1 MNQEQAPKLKKP
13 AKVFV
18 KLQGAY
24 EASDFVGS
32 AYTKPQE
39 GMDKTNAVEYLAKNA
54 LIQALLV
61 WKPKF
66 AGQAARKDATGT
78 TKLIARKQEAL
89 LDKIIEQIGGM

>member
-1 MNQEQAPKLKKP
+1 MNQEQVKLKKP

-61 WKPKF
+61 WKPQF
-66 AGQAARKDATGT
+66 AAQAARKDATGT
-78 TKLIARKQEAL
+78 SKLVARKQEAL
-89 LDKIIEQIGGM
+89 LDKIIKQIGGM

>member
-1 MNQEQAPKLKKP
+1 MNQEQVKLKKP

-18 KLQGAY
+18 KLQGTY

-61 WKPKF
+61 WKPQF
-66 AGQAARKDATGT
+66 AAQAARKDATGT
-78 TKLIARKQEAL
+78 SKLVARKQEAL

>member
-1 MNQEQAPKLKKP
+1 MNQEQVKLKKP

-18 KLQGAY
+18 KLQGAC

-61 WKPKF
+61 WKPQF
-66 AGQAARKDATGT
+66 AAQAARKDATGT
-78 TKLIARKQEAL
+78 SKLVARKQEAL

>member
-1 MNQEQAPKLKKP
+1 MNQEQVKLKKP

-61 WKPKF
+61 WKPQF
-66 AGQAARKDATGT
+66 AAKAARKDATGT
-78 TKLIARKQEAL
+78 SKLVARKQEAL

>member
-1 MNQEQAPKLKKP
+1 MNQEQVKLKKP

-18 KLQGAY
+18 KLQGSY

-61 WKPKF
+61 WKPQF
-66 AGQAARKDATGT
+66 TAQAARKDATGT
-78 TKLIARKQEAL
+78 SKLVARKQEAL

>member
-1 MNQEQAPKLKKP
+1 MNQEQVKLKKP

-39 GMDKTNAVEYLAKNA
+39 GMDKTNAVEYLAKSA

-66 AGQAARKDATGT
+66 AAQAARKDATGT
-78 TKLIARKQEAL
+78 SKLVARKQEAL
-89 LDKIIEQIGGM
+89 LDKIIQQIGGM

>member
-1 MNQEQAPKLKKP
+1 MNQEQVKLKKP

-54 LIQALLV
+54 LIQA
-61 WKPKF
+61 P
-66 AGQAARKDATGT
+66 RKDATGT
-78 TKLIARKQEAL
+78 SKLIARKQEAL